1 MILQAL
7 IEGGWTTEKEEEEED
22 TEKTEDTTMS
32 TEPNENS
39 LVQSI
44 LKGNDEQQM
53 VQSALNSQ
61 NVSIYLVLYK
71 NFESKQLASF
81 VAISNVCIKRVC

>member
-22 TEKTEDTTMS
+22 TADKTEETTMS

-61 NVSIYLVLYK
+61 NVSNYLVLYK
-71 NFESKQLASF
+71 NFESKPQAF
-81 VAISNVCIKRVC
+81 VAMSDK

>member
-71 NFESKQLASF
+71 NFESKQLAF
-81 VAISNVCIKRVC
+81 VATSDR